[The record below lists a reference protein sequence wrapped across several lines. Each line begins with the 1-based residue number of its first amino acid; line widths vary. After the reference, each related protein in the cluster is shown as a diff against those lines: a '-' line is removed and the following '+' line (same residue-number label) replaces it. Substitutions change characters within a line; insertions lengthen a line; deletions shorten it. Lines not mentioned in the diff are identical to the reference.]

1 MRKVKLLCLFAA
13 LGLCFT
19 LCAPV
24 CAVGDFVVKDG
35 VLTQYRGRGG
45 DVVIP
50 AGVREI
56 GDAVF
61 YKNER
66 VESVTLPEGLVSIG
80 CAAFNGTSIREL
92 ILPEGLREIGYSA
105 FGDCALLE
113 RAYVPDSVC
122 ELPDAVFYRCTSL
135 RELVLPEG
143 VKAPGSLSFY
153 GCASLESVENA
164 PGPWAESI
172 ALSRELLELEPEPG
186 DYLEEPSR
194 VVRAL
199 AAELTEGIE
208 GEYDRA
214 RAICE
219 WVVENIAYDD
229 YEAEGRGF
237 GDVDLMPEAILQS
250 RRTVC
255 EGYTRLTQSLLR
267 AAGIAC
273 MHIIGHSTGSPE
285 VWHAWNLAYI
295 EGRWRWLDICWGM
308 DWFDAINYSMS
319 TTGTGGFATH
329 NASIAHFQS
338 PGIEY
343 SAILFCFLSGT
354 NFTLLYFTMAKL
366 RFRELFMNSEFR
378 LYFILVAAFSLFI
391 AYELVVHN
399 GYDVEHALR
408 SSLFQVTAF
417 ITTTGFFSDDAGL
430 WPHVT
435 WVVLSFCMFIGAC
448 SGSTSG
454 GIKCVRGVM
463 LLRIVRNEF
472 RQILH
477 PNAVLPLKIDSTNV
491 PNNKRVT
498 LLAFLTVDL
507 ILILVCSFIFI
518 VQGIESTNAVTV
530 TLSSL
535 GNVGPALGSDIGPT
549 MSWSSLPD
557 NVKWIC
563 TLLMLV
569 GRLEIFSVLVIFTS
583 AFWKDN

>member
-1 MRKVKLLCLFAA
+1 MINLKVIYKIIGSLLFIEAALMSVCLIMAMAYGEDDMYAFLYAVGITAACGAALRYMGRNSGNMLSRRDAYLVVSLAWVLFSLFGTLPFVTGGYIKSFTDAYFETMSGFTTTGATIIDDVECLPHAILFWRSLTHWIGGLGIVFFTIALLPSLIGGSVKIFAA
-13 LGLCFT
+13 ESTGPIKMKLHPKISTNSKWIGSVYIILT
-19 LCAPV
+19 LA
-24 CAVGDFVVKDG
+24 
-35 VLTQYRGRGG
+35 
-45 DVVIP
+45 
-50 AGVREI
+50 
-56 GDAVF
+56 
-61 YKNER
+61 
-66 VESVTLPEGLVSIG
+66 
-80 CAAFNGTSIREL
+80 
-92 ILPEGLREIGYSA
+92 
-105 FGDCALLE
+105 CALS
-113 RAYVPDSVC
+113 YM
-122 ELPDAVFYRCTSL
+122 F
-135 RELVLPEG
+135 
-143 VKAPGSLSFY
+143 F
-153 GCASLESVENA
+153 
-164 PGPWAESI
+164 
-172 ALSRELLELEPEPG
+172 
-186 DYLEEPSR
+186 
-194 VVRAL
+194 
-199 AAELTEGIE
+199 
-208 GEYDRA
+208 
-214 RAICE
+214 
-219 WVVENIAYDD
+219 
-229 YEAEGRGF
+229 
-237 GDVDLMPEAILQS
+237 
-250 RRTVC
+250 
-255 EGYTRLTQSLLR
+255 
-267 AAGIAC
+267 
-273 MHIIGHSTGSPE
+273 
-285 VWHAWNLAYI
+285 
-295 EGRWRWLDICWGM
+295 GM

-391 AYELVVHN
+391 ACELVVHN

-408 SSLFQVTAF
+408 SSLFQVMAF

-454 GIKCVRGVM
+454 GLKCVRGVM

>member
-1 MRKVKLLCLFAA
+1 MINLKVIYKIIGSLLFIEAALMSVCLIMAMAYGEDDMYAFLYAVGITAACGAALRYMGRDSGNMLSRRDAYLVVSLAWVLFSLFGTLPFVTGGYIKSFTDAYFETMSGFTTTGATIIDDVECLPHAILFWRSLTHWIGGLGIVFFTIALLPSLIGGSVKIFAA
-13 LGLCFT
+13 ESTGPIKMKLHPKISTNSKWIGSVYIILT
-19 LCAPV
+19 LA
-24 CAVGDFVVKDG
+24 
-35 VLTQYRGRGG
+35 
-45 DVVIP
+45 
-50 AGVREI
+50 
-56 GDAVF
+56 
-61 YKNER
+61 
-66 VESVTLPEGLVSIG
+66 
-80 CAAFNGTSIREL
+80 
-92 ILPEGLREIGYSA
+92 
-105 FGDCALLE
+105 CALS
-113 RAYVPDSVC
+113 YM
-122 ELPDAVFYRCTSL
+122 F
-135 RELVLPEG
+135 
-143 VKAPGSLSFY
+143 F
-153 GCASLESVENA
+153 
-164 PGPWAESI
+164 
-172 ALSRELLELEPEPG
+172 
-186 DYLEEPSR
+186 
-194 VVRAL
+194 
-199 AAELTEGIE
+199 
-208 GEYDRA
+208 
-214 RAICE
+214 
-219 WVVENIAYDD
+219 
-229 YEAEGRGF
+229 
-237 GDVDLMPEAILQS
+237 
-250 RRTVC
+250 
-255 EGYTRLTQSLLR
+255 
-267 AAGIAC
+267 
-273 MHIIGHSTGSPE
+273 
-285 VWHAWNLAYI
+285 
-295 EGRWRWLDICWGM
+295 GM

-391 AYELVVHN
+391 ACELVVHN

-454 GIKCVRGVM
+454 GLKCVRGGM